1 LTHPKIERAKKH
13 LAELRTEVGAFL
25 ATSPFEV
32 GKRHDPQTREIS
44 YYVSRA
50 ADVPASISAITADML
65 QNLRRALDHLACDLV
80 ITAGKYPTR
89 NTGFPI
95 FGSLGIYKAQAAE
108 KTQGMQQHAVE
119 AIAAIEPYKGG
130 NDVLWHLQEL
140 ANIDKHRPLKIAG
153 LAYRFDAVTPEVL
166 AYLRKVWSSRFG
178 DWPPPENAPA
188 ELIEHERGHSPIQAD
203 DVLFIE
209 TSRAGIDSERKF
221 NFDLALAEGRLGY
234 RIPPVE
240 RLNGMV
246 DTVGDVVANLDPLL
260 R

>member
-13 LAELRTEVGAFL
+13 LAELKTEVGVFL

-95 FGSLGIYKAQAAE
+95 FGSLGIYNAQAGE
-108 KTQGMQQHAVE
+108 KTRGMRQDAVD
-119 AIAAIEPYKGG
+119 AIAAIKPYKGG

-140 ANIDKHRPLKIAG
+140 ANIDKHRLLKIEG
-153 LAYRFDAVTPEVL
+153 LAYRFETVTPEVL
-166 AYLRKVWSSRFG
+166 AYLRKVWRSRFG
-178 DWPPPENAPA
+178 DWPPPGNAPDKQ
-188 ELIEHERGHSPIQAD
+188 IEHERRHSPIKVD
-203 DVLFIE
+203 DVLFID
-209 TSRAGIDSERKF
+209 TSGAEIDHERKF
-221 NFDLALAEGRLGY
+221 DFDLALAEGRLGS
-234 RIPPVE
+234 RIPLLE
-240 RLNGMV
+240 RLNGIA
-246 DTVGDVVANLDPLL
+246 DSVGDVLSKLELL
-260 R
+260 VR